1 MTRRAV
7 NRRTLLAAAGLG
19 VVAGCSPR
27 PRSDLRELVL
37 ATGPDGAVFQK
48 IGAALAT
55 LLGRALPEIPVR
67 ARPSSASVENLHL
80 LNSGEAHL
88 ALSSLD
94 SISEHPNTSIHGISA
109 VGRLYDSFLHL
120 VVLASSPIQDLED
133 LRGKR
138 VSIGARGSGTE
149 FIVANLRRVTGSTFT
164 PLLLNQQ
171 ASAVALARGELD
183 AFFTL
188 TGIPTPAITDL
199 ERGTPIRLVP
209 LSAQAQALARIPNGY
224 YLPATIPA
232 TTYGAVPPCPTV
244 VTPNLLLAR
253 EDVPEDV
260 VETVTRTVFT
270 EAPTIAADRPEA
282 RRINVRTGIATGPV
296 PLHTGAARWFRA
308 VKG

>member
-1 MTRRAV
+1 MVSRQLSRRA
-7 NRRTLLAAAGLG
+7 LIAAAGAGLL
-19 VVAGCSPR
+19 AGCTAR
-27 PRSDLRELVL
+27 PGSELRELVL

-48 IGAALAT
+48 IGGAIAT
-55 LLGRALPEIPVR
+55 LLARALPGVTIR

-80 LNSGEAHL
+80 LNRGEAQL

-94 SISEHPNTSIHGISA
+94 AISEHPNTSIHGISA

-120 VVLASSPIQDLED
+120 VVPAGGPIRRFDDLA
-133 LRGKR
+133 GKR
-138 VSIGARGSGTE
+138 VSVGAGGSGTE
-149 FIVANLRRVTGSTFT
+149 FIVANLRRVTGASFT
-164 PLLLNQQ
+164 PVLFNQQ
-171 ASAVALARGELD
+171 ESALALARGSLD

-199 ERGTPIRLVP
+199 EQHTNIRLVP
-209 LSAQAQALARIPNGY
+209 LVAQAQALARLPSGY

-232 TTYGAVPPCPTV
+232 TTYGAIPPCPTV

-253 EDVPEDV
+253 DDVPDDV
-260 VETVTRTVFT
+260 VEIVTRTVFV

-282 RRINVRTGIATGPV
+282 RRINIRTGISTGPI
-296 PLHTGAARWFRA
+296 PLHSGAARWFRA